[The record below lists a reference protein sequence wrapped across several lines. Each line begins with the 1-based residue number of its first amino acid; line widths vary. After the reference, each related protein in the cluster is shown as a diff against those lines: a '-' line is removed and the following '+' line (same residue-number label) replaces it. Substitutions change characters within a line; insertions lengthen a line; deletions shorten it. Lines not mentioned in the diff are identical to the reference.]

1 MKFVEK
7 KKNKNQMLNLIKVK
21 TEDLSIKQI
30 DKICRIKMQKWKF
43 NYKSQKN
50 FLLKNYNLEDIHQM
64 VLIKDKIVGYNCL
77 KFIKNLNKIIMIF
90 DSLIVD
96 KNYRGMGISSIILF
110 SSINEIINKKK
121 QCYFYSDKTLQ
132 KYYEKF
138 GWVRINKKKIKM
150 IKKNNIILMKFQS
163 KFLKTKIFNNN

>member
-1 MKFVEK
+1 MI
-7 KKNKNQMLNLIKVK
+7 NLTKVK
-21 TEDLSIKQI
+21 TKNLSIKQI
-30 DKICRIKMQKWKF
+30 NKICKIKMQKWKF
-43 NYKSQKN
+43 KLKSQKK

-64 VLIKDKIVGYNCL
+64 VSIKDKIVGYNCL
-77 KFIKNLNKIIMIF
+77 KFIKNLNKTIMIF

-96 KNYRGMGISSIILF
+96 KNYRRMGISSIILF

-121 QCYFYSDKTLQ
+121 QCYLYSDKTLQ

-150 IKKNNIILMKFQS
+150 KKSKNLILMKFQS

>member
-1 MKFVEK
+1 MI
-7 KKNKNQMLNLIKVK
+7 NLTKVK
-21 TEDLSIKQI
+21 TKNLSIKQI
-30 DKICRIKMQKWKF
+30 NKICKIKMQKWKF
-43 NYKSQKN
+43 NLKSQKK

-64 VLIKDKIVGYNCL
+64 VSIKDKIVGYNCL
-77 KFIKNLNKIIMIF
+77 KFIKNLNKTIMIF

-96 KNYRGMGISSIILF
+96 KNYRRMGISSIILF

-121 QCYFYSDKTLQ
+121 QCYLYSDKTLQ

-150 IKKNNIILMKFQS
+150 IKRNNIILMKFQS
-163 KFLKTKIFNNN
+163 KFLKKKIFNNN